1 MTKKWILIS
10 LTGLILLT
18 LIVACAQTA
27 EPEVESPETET
38 TDTRALIVDR
48 CSDCHSADRV
58 FNANYTTEA
67 EWSDVIDD
75 MIDKGAE
82 VSPEEKEEMIDFL
95 VAQE

>member
-27 EPEVESPETET
+27 EPEVESPETGT
-38 TDTRALIVDR
+38 ADTRALIVDR
-48 CSDCHSADRV
+48 CSDCHSADLA
-58 FNANYTTEA
+58 FNADYTTEA
-67 EWSDVIDD
+67 EWSDLIDR
-75 MIDKGAE
+75 MIDKGAD
-82 VSPEEKEEMIDFL
+82 VSPEEKEEMVDFF

>member
-1 MTKKWILIS
+1 MNKKWILIS

-18 LIVACAQTA
+18 IIAACAQTA
-27 EPEVESPETET
+27 EPEVETPGTET

-48 CSDCHSADRV
+48 CSDCHSVDRV
-58 FNANYTTEA
+58 FNASYTTEA

-82 VSPEEKEEMIDFL
+82 VSPEEKELMVEYL